1 MGRRIDDETII
12 RINEVYLEC
21 GVKSRTAQIVG
32 VSPSTVTKYLI
43 PDYKSRKEANEVPVV
58 FEGTCAGVDNFIERI
73 DAAMD
78 SGWTPMEAFCEFCKL
93 IQDEWD
99 EMEEIQ
105 KGIIL

>member
-43 PDYKSRKEANEVPVV
+43 PDYKSRREVNEAPVI
-58 FEGTCAGVDNFIERI
+58 FEGTCAGVDNFIEKI
-73 DAAMD
+73 KEAAQNDM
-78 SGWTPMEAFCEFCKL
+78 TTMEAFCEFCKMT
-93 IQDEWD
+93 QDEWD